1 MNQYPARRR
10 NVVWHTRKPEFQ
22 LKTWHKLVFLSPI
35 FLIILLF
42 KGNDWYRAYMLK
54 AFKDSTWATITK
66 VTLAGVRDAFDTEN
80 VAYSYTVGDSTYTS
94 FVSVPV
100 NHRYVIGNLN
110 LPLFTNQRYRVYYAS
125 NKPHI
130 SKIDLSMP
138 DSLTIQKYINE
149 ASYLIGQ
156 ILSESNLNRTQC
168 IAKMIFDKFAFD
180 GLAYIFFYDEY
191 VVENFKHNS
200 QTFKTF
206 WNSNEVKQII
216 NSCNA
221 SYP

>member
-1 MNQYPARRR
+1 MNVRFNQA
-10 NVVWHTRKPEFQ
+10 KPEFR

-42 KGNDWYRAYMLK
+42 KVNDWYRSYMLK
-54 AFKDSTWATITK
+54 VYKDSTWATITK
-66 VTLAGVRDAFDTEN
+66 VSLAGVRDAFDIEN
-80 VAYSYTVGDSTYTS
+80 VAYSYKVGDSTYTS
-94 FVSVPV
+94 SVSVPV
-100 NHRYVIGNLN
+100 NHRFVIGSLN

-130 SKIDLSMP
+130 SEINLSAP
-138 DSLTIQKYINE
+138 DSLTIQKYIDE

-156 ILSESNLNRTQC
+156 ILSESRMERTKC
-168 IAKMIFDKFAFD
+168 IAQKLYQKFGFDA
-180 GLAYIFFYDEY
+180 LAYIFFYDEY
-191 VVENFKHNS
+191 VVENFKHNAH
-200 QTFKTF
+200 TFKTF

-216 NSCNA
+216 ESCSL

>member
-1 MNQYPARRR
+1 MSQHPARRR
-10 NVVWHTRKPEFQ
+10 NVHLKKRKPEFQ

-54 AFKDSTWATITK
+54 ANKDSTWATITK
-66 VTLAGVRDAFDTEN
+66 VTLTGVKDAFDTEN
-80 VAYSYTVGDSTYTS
+80 VVYSYTVGDSIFTEH
-94 FVSVPV
+94 VSVPV
-100 NHRYVIGNLN
+100 NHRYVIGSLD
-110 LPLFTNQRYRVYYAS
+110 LPLFPNQRYRVYYAS

-130 SKIDLSMP
+130 SEINLSVP
-138 DSLTIQKYINE
+138 DSQTIRNYINE

-156 ILSESNLNRTQC
+156 ILSESSEERTKC
-168 IAKMIFDKFAFD
+168 IAQKIYDKFGYD

-206 WNSNEVKQII
+206 WNSNEVMQII
-216 NSCNA
+216 SSCKVSN
-221 SYP
+221 P